1 MPRDLLLINFV
12 LLCIG
17 DCVDAYSGIEEEAER
32 LGISPAGLPQA
43 IAQAIAE
50 GWIVLIDPEDPTPS
64 YGLTKLGRR
73 QVQQQQQ
80 PRLTLADVGL
90 YASPEGI
97 VVKFG
102 IGGSA
107 Q

>member
-32 LGISPAGLPQA
+32 LGISPAWLPQA

-50 GWIVLIDPEDPTPS
+50 GWIVLIDPDDPTPS

-73 QVQQQQQ
+73 QVQQQQ
-80 PRLTLADVGL
+80 PRLKLAEVGL
-90 YASPEGI
+90 YASSEGI

-102 IGGSA
+102 IGGA

>member
-1 MPRDLLLINFV
+1 MQRDLLLINFV

-32 LGISPAGLPQA
+32 LGISPAGPPQA

-64 YGLTKLGRR
+64 YGLTKLGRQ
-73 QVQQQQQ
+73 QVQRQQ
-80 PRLTLADVGL
+80 PKPRLAKVGL

-102 IGGSA
+102 IGGDD
-107 Q
+107 